1 VKPLTNQISNGV
13 EEKHS
18 SSIYLNHTFK
28 KPIHISL
35 RNLIFVVIILFL
47 LAGNVYFAV
56 QYSAVKKEL
65 AETRIELQTKEFNEK
80 ILNFASLFIA
90 KVLKAEGEVDF
101 ETRLNLENT
110 VRNLGDE
117 EILSQWQKFIESKTE
132 VEAQTEVKNLLE
144 MLINKIKIQ

>member
-1 VKPLTNQISNGV
+1 MKPLTNQISNGV

-80 ILNFASLFIA
+80 ILNFASLSIA